1 MNNLSWNRAIWLFL
15 QQKQLREMP
24 TMMEHAAVNEIVNG
38 FVFFIFAK
46 HISEFY
52 LFKLFVYNYYK
63 KVLIL

>member
-1 MNNLSWNRAIWLFL
+1 
-15 QQKQLREMP
+15 
-24 TMMEHAAVNEIVNG
+24 MMEHAAVNEIVNG